1 MLTAA
6 PVKTVAPALGD
17 VIVEVG
23 GVVSGVG
30 VGVGFAG
37 MLVFLTIPHP
47 ELSRIEL
54 TTAIPIRTPETLT

>member
-1 MLTAA
+1 MLTAV
-6 PVKTVAPALGD
+6 PVKTAAPALGD

-30 VGVGFAG
+30 VGFLG

-54 TTAIPIRTPETLT
+54 TTAIPIRTPRTLT